1 MTSIGEGAFRSC
13 TGLTTLVIPSGVTS
27 LESSLFS
34 SCTGLT
40 SITLP
45 EGLTSIGESAFSD
58 CRGLT
63 SLTIPGTVTSL
74 GYRAFQYCTGLTE
87 FKCLPVTP
95 PSAGS
100 AMFYQASECPIYVP
114 AASVEAYQ
122 TADNWK
128 AYAAR
133 IQAML

>member
-1 MTSIGEGAFRSC
+1 M
-13 TGLTTLVIPSGVTS
+13 
-27 LESSLFS
+27 
-34 SCTGLT
+34 
-40 SITLP
+40 
-45 EGLTSIGESAFSD
+45 
-58 CRGLT
+58 T

-100 AMFYQASECPIYVP
+100 GLFYQASECPIYVP

-128 AYAAR
+128 TYAAR

>member
-1 MTSIGEGAFRSC
+1 MTSLANA
-13 TGLTTLVIPSGVTS
+13 V
-27 LESSLFS
+27 FS

-40 SITLP
+40 SITLS
-45 EGLTSIGESAFSD
+45 EGLTSIGESAFNY
-58 CRGLT
+58 CTGLT
-63 SLTIPGTVTSL
+63 SLTIPSTVTSL

-100 AMFYQASECPIYVP
+100 GIFYQASECPIYVP
-114 AASVEAYQ
+114 ATSVEAYQ